1 LERNNKIFGFALLLP
16 VLLWVFIILSYS
28 VNVPWFDDF
37 DPFPDFLRSWIDAGS
52 IEEKL
57 TLLFQPNNEHRM
69 VIGKLI
75 TLLYFKLTGTLNIT
89 FIHIAGG
96 CFTLGT
102 LALIWS
108 AFKKQNFSIWYFLPV
123 PFLLFQFQYHL
134 VFLWAICSMQHQTV
148 VFFVILSMFLLSR
161 RHFLWSILAAI
172 CATYAMSSGI
182 FVWVSGAVIL
192 ILGSRY
198 RQLGIWVL
206 TGAIAIGLYFT
217 GMSPQGNEESFVF
230 LAKYPHLSV
239 LGFFA
244 FLGGLFDMLPEKSI
258 TTRSVLPVL
267 MGIITMIWVALWLF
281 ATSVPWLKQ
290 TLGITL
296 KRPAFIN
303 TADGDSAEKKSF
315 QEFLLG
321 IMIFL
326 LANALVIGLLRPR
339 FGFFVMIVS
348 NYKLYPALF
357 LIVTYLSFISSTGA
371 VVQNKIFRL
380 ATVVSVVIWV
390 ISIYTYLPIITERKK
405 FLLANAYNQQHNGY
419 GLGHVPFS
427 SSAMYVDTLMK
438 RMVDEGI
445 YHYPEQSEWL
455 ATEIQKIGEP
465 LAGGSGIS
473 YKIDKNVILVEDNE
487 APISWDSHTGQ
498 YAFLKRGSKI
508 YIFKL
513 VQRTYTG
520 RNLLKQYD
528 KGSFVEIPFAA
539 AEPGDYQL
547 GIIRVVNN
555 VVSGGIMENIVVP

>member
-57 TLLFQPNNEHRM
+57 TLLFHPNNEHRM

-75 TLLYFKLTGTLNIT
+75 ALLYFKLTGTLNIT

-303 TADGDSAEKKSF
+303 TADGGSAEKKSF

-455 ATEIQKIGEP
+455 ATEILKIGEP

-473 YKIDKNVILVEDNE
+473 YKIDKNAILVEDNE
-487 APISWDSHTGQ
+487 APISWDSDTGQ

>member
-57 TLLFQPNNEHRM
+57 TLLFHPNNEHRM

-75 TLLYFKLTGTLNIT
+75 ALLYFKLTGTLNIT

-281 ATSVPWLKQ
+281 ATSVPWVKQ

-455 ATEIQKIGEP
+455 ATEIRKIGDP

-473 YKIDKNVILVEDNE
+473 YKIDKNAILVEDNE

>member
-57 TLLFQPNNEHRM
+57 TLLFHPNNEHRM

-75 TLLYFKLTGTLNIT
+75 ALLYFKLTGTLNIT

-281 ATSVPWLKQ
+281 ATSVPWVKQ

-465 LAGGSGIS
+465 LAGGSGII
-473 YKIDKNVILVEDNE
+473 YKIDKNAILVEDNE
-487 APISWDSHTGQ
+487 APISWDSDTGQ

>member
-57 TLLFQPNNEHRM
+57 TLLFHPNNEHRM

-75 TLLYFKLTGTLNIT
+75 ALLYFKLTGTLNIT

-281 ATSVPWLKQ
+281 ATSVPWVKQ

-455 ATEIQKIGEP
+455 ATEIRKIGDP

-473 YKIDKNVILVEDNE
+473 YTIDKNAILVEDNE

>member
-37 DPFPDFLRSWIDAGS
+37 DPFPDFLRSWIDAGT

-75 TLLYFKLTGTLNIT
+75 ALLYFKLTGTLNIT

-281 ATSVPWLKQ
+281 ATSVPWVKQ

-455 ATEIQKIGEP
+455 ATEILKIGEP

-473 YKIDKNVILVEDNE
+473 YKIDKNAILVEDNE